1 MDGRPA
7 GRPTKTPWDE
17 VRKDFI
23 RGMTVAE
30 LSEKYKITDNSI
42 YQRSWKEDWKA
53 LIKHAKEQAHKAI
66 EDIIE
71 QQKLIVSQT
80 LQNEIER
87 WQNKIKEVNG
97 QILAKVEE
105 LLPGVDKMDA
115 AQKAAG
121 AVAQLDSTVR
131 RSMGLDDKA
140 VDGIRVNLTV
150 TGRIDDL
157 LAGQLAKPVAGLVVD
172 VPPVPQLDCQ
182 TGKVSQVVGNE
193 DVQVS

>member
-1 MDGRPA
+1 MASGRT
-7 GRPTKTPWDE
+7 TKTPWDE

-30 LSEKYKITDNSI
+30 LSDKYKITDNSI

-80 LQNEIER
+80 LQDEIDR

-97 QILAKVEE
+97 QILSKVEE

-121 AVAQLDSTVR
+121 AVAQLDATVR
-131 RSMGLDDKA
+131 RSMGLDDK
-140 VDGIRVNLTV
+140 VSDGSRINLTLV
-150 TGRIDDL
+150 GRIDDI
-157 LAGQLAKPVAGLVVD
+157 LAGQAAKPANVQVTDSTAGLPVD
-172 VPPVPQLDCQ
+172 YQA
-182 TGKVSQVVGNE
+182 GKQGQVI
-193 DVQVS
+193 DVQTSPIL

>member
-1 MDGRPA
+1 MAQGRT
-7 GRPTKTPWDE
+7 TKTPWDE
-17 VRKDFI
+17 VRKDFV

-30 LSEKYKITDNSI
+30 LAEKYKITDNSI

-66 EDIIE
+66 EEIIE

-80 LQNEIER
+80 LQDEVDR

-121 AVAQLDSTVR
+121 AVAQLDATVR
-131 RSMGLDDKA
+131 RAMGLDDRS
-140 VDGIRVNLTV
+140 VDGVRVNLTL

-157 LAGQLAKPVAGLVVD
+157 LAGQAAKPA
-172 VPPVPQLDCQ
+172 
-182 TGKVSQVVGNE
+182 N
-193 DVQVS
+193 VQVIDATPGPALDYQEGNTKQVLDIAASPAS